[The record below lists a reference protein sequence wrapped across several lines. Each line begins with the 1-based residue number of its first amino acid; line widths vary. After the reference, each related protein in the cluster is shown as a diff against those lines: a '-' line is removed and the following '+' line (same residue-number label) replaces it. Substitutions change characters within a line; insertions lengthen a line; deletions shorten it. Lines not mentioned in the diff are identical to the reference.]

1 MLLYK
6 IYRLYSRIFVY
17 LSVSWSFVLTIYHA
31 CAIVLIMNQDMFKP
45 AYNQRL
51 DQISES
57 DGNRTKKRLARIAV
71 AVLSVGSITG
81 IAHNLSG
88 GSKSEA
94 EHTISYEHEVSDG
107 DTLSG
112 IVAENCQVAPGS
124 IEANDLVFN
133 IAKANELPNL
143 HISTG
148 DTITVPLDDRYCE
161 LPE

>member
-1 MLLYK
+1 
-6 IYRLYSRIFVY
+6 
-17 LSVSWSFVLTIYHA
+17 
-31 CAIVLIMNQDMFKP
+31 MFKP

-57 DGNRTKKRLARIAV
+57 NGNKTKKRLATIAV
-71 AVLSVGSITG
+71 AALSVG
-81 IAHNLSG
+81 IAYNLSG

-143 HISTG
+143 HINTG

>member
-17 LSVSWSFVLTIYHA
+17 LSVSWSYVLTIYYA
-31 CAIVLIMNQDMFKP
+31 CVIVLNMNHDMFKP

-57 DGNRTKKRLARIAV
+57 NGNRTKKRLIGIAV
-71 AVLSVGSITG
+71 AALSVG
-81 IAHNLSG
+81 IAYNLSG